1 MTPDP
6 TDFAPEA
13 DPADLF
19 PQNIAEL
26 DALIA
31 AGGGDPRFIMDA
43 SELPY

>member
-6 TDFAPEA
+6 TDFVPEA

-19 PQNIAEL
+19 LNNVEEL

-43 SELPY
+43 ADLPY